1 MKNLKQFL
9 KNGELN
15 SEELDEATTKALDEV
30 FNNDDSTIKQMK
42 NRLIEVLKYEP
53 CNLLLCMPDAQ
64 HNASTQF
71 CNINNKPYF
80 TIYMDINTK
89 TEYLIK
95 TFYTD
100 DFIYDYTYEFIYYMI
115 LLQYLFPDIY
125 YSLKSRRLFYCSS
138 WFDMI
143 DRFESACN
151 SLCFKFCIED
161 SVRCANRAKY
171 LVYYKKL
178 IEKQL
183 KSNNSLKIFPAR
195 IKSNPYSG
203 PSDSTTI
210 LYQSLDDANS
220 SHYNVEDYKNVDE
233 LGDYALQN
241 MYTNTINLLN
251 TKIERIN
258 KRVFYGSMATTLI
271 LPKCIKYIDRE
282 AFVDSNIKYLVVKD
296 TIFDNFSENGIKSYF
311 KLESEIKI
319 EFSGE
324 KHYNLDKI
332 VENMESLLDIEITFD
347 YINSVESDNSK
358 LLQTLTDFFE
368 LLKIEDNPDNYVLKH
383 IDYLKNLKLHFS
395 NTLIDQLDFT
405 TLDEQQLIKYTYF
418 NYMEQLDRYNQS
430 IMYYFSKIFPTN
442 YNYFVKNCKL
452 NCIYEYDEKT
462 DKKYVTLVA
471 KLNDYEHQL
480 ELNNFNNTELYKM
493 MMINDF
499 KYMLALVC
507 LFPHYGESINAK
519 ELIKFDEVRGSIIN
533 KIKLD
538 FNVYHKSYYEFKQ
551 RKTERIEE
559 LIVDKFNK
567 IEFVDPRLHY
577 YTVDYINKND
587 DNNELCAISSG
598 SMIEAMMYETKLN
611 TITEIDYKHIY
622 QLECYAFEYIYKI
635 KTIDLSS
642 TNIKYIQSYAF
653 TRTCEIEEIILPK
666 NVQYIDPK
674 AFYGRV
680 HNDIV
685 DKNPNIGTID
695 ARGTI
700 YNYAMDESEFRS
712 HFSLAD
718 KTYVKLNDYPKETRC
733 KKIIVNFIDNVVEKD
748 AHYFEIFANEDNQNE
763 YINELTKNYGFI
775 TYLTNCGTN
784 LDYVKSYINRV
795 FISKIQDLYDLYVL
809 LMNLLKLNK
818 NNEFKSVDG
827 KINQKIESEMKF
839 DVKEIERKTTISPSK
854 TAVDTNTLNYKILT
868 QQAIKKID
876 MKQIETYIK
885 TINTNELIVLQLDVN
900 YNDYTKLIDIYEKNH
915 KFIEIRPLPTLI
927 IEQSTKQ
934 NVIKTT
940 GYKSVFFNCP
950 IGTNNCVKEINV
962 ESDTFVFETSKV
974 MRKYNGN
981 LVESGLDIGKFTS
994 LKKIDMSKSS
1004 VKCVRLSMFNNTHNL
1019 YILLPKCLK
1028 YLDACDPVKH
1038 LTSLCILLNK
1048 EDCNFTNLTLDFT
1061 YSSKYNGL
1069 SINEI
1074 AHITDLD
1081 RFDNVNI
1088 INNSV
1093 KFNFGLYI
1101 NL

>member
-1 MKNLKQFL
+1 MENLKRIL

-15 SEELDEATTKALDEV
+15 PDELDEAIVEALDEV
-30 FNNDDSTIKQMK
+30 FNNDDSTIDQMK

-64 HNASTQF
+64 RDASIQL
-71 CNINNKPYF
+71 CYVNNKPYF
-80 TIYMDINTK
+80 TIYHDINTK

-100 DFIYDYTYEFIYYMI
+100 DFIHDYIYEFIYYMI

-151 SLCFKFCIED
+151 SLCFKFCIENNAG
-161 SVRCANRAKY
+161 RKNNAKY

-203 PSDSTTI
+203 LDNSTTV
-210 LYQSLDDANS
+210 LYQPWDYVNS

-233 LGDYALQN
+233 LGDYALSN
-241 MYTNTINLLN
+241 MYTKTINLLN

-258 KRVFYGSMATTLI
+258 KYVFYGSMAEKLI
-271 LPKCIKYIDRE
+271 LPKCIKYINRD
-282 AFVDSNIKYLVVKD
+282 AFFDCNIKHLVVKD
-296 TIFDNFSENGIKSYF
+296 TIFDNFDENSIKSYF

-368 LLKIEDNPDNYVLKH
+368 LLSIKDNPDNYVLKH

-395 NTLIDQLDFT
+395 NTLTDQLDFT
-405 TLDEQQLIKYTYF
+405 TLDEQQLSKYTYF
-418 NYMEQLDRYNQS
+418 NYLEQLDRYNQS

-452 NCIYEYDEKT
+452 NCIYEYDEKI

-471 KLNDYEHQL
+471 KLNDYEHQV
-480 ELNNFNNTELYKM
+480 ELNNFNKTELYKM
-493 MMINDF
+493 MTINDF

-507 LFPHYGESINAK
+507 LFPQYGELINAK

-577 YTVDYINKND
+577 YMIDYINKND
-587 DNNELCAISSG
+587 DDNELCAISSG
-598 SMIEAMMYETKLN
+598 PNTPETMCNTKLN
-611 TITEIDYKHIY
+611 TIKEIDYKHIY
-622 QLECYAFEYIYKI
+622 QLEYNAFAYMYKI
-635 KTIDLSS
+635 ETIDLSS
-642 TNIKYIQSYAF
+642 TNIKYIESCAF
-653 TRTCEIEEIILPK
+653 TRACKIDEIILPK
-666 NVQYIDPK
+666 NVQYINPR
-674 AFYGRV
+674 AFYGDV
-680 HNDIV
+680 CDVIAG
-685 DKNPNIGTID
+685 KNPNIGTID
-695 ARGTI
+695 ARDTI

-712 HFSLAD
+712 RFSLAD
-718 KTYVKLNDYPKETRC
+718 ETYVKLNDYPKEIRC
-733 KKIIVNFIDNVVEKD
+733 KKIIINFIDNVVEKD
-748 AHYFEIFANEDNQNE
+748 AHYFEIFANEDNQDK
-763 YINELTKNYGFI
+763 YTYELTKNYGFI

-784 LDYVKSYINRV
+784 LDYVKPYINHV
-795 FISKIQDLYDLYVL
+795 FISKIQDLYDLYVP

-854 TAVDTNTLNYKILT
+854 TAVGVSDSNYKILT
-868 QQAIKKID
+868 QQTIKKID
-876 MKQIETYIK
+876 MKQIETYIQ

-915 KFIEIRPLPTLI
+915 KFIEIRPLSTLI

-934 NVIKTT
+934 NIIKTI

-950 IGTNNCVKEINV
+950 IGTNNCVQEINV

-1019 YILLPKCLK
+1019 YVLLPKCLK
-1028 YLDACDPVKH
+1028 YLDVCDPVKH
-1038 LTSLCILLNK
+1038 LASACILLNK

-1061 YSSKYNGL
+1061 YSSKYNGF
-1069 SINEI
+1069 SIEEI
-1074 AHITDLD
+1074 AHVTDLD
-1081 RFDNVNI
+1081 RFNNVNI